1 MPICLVQ
8 IYLLKLTGR
17 RQENIGI
24 AGSFSYEKFMDDSK
38 QVFAYQP
45 GSNFPS
51 VRSGGGRVCIVNK
64 ERVHRRICLTCKN
77 SSQTIHIQCT
87 RRRWADRL
95 ISMSS
100 RRFIPLQPVTSA
112 IHETTT
118 WKTILAGQ
126 GWQASQGAYSLTAIG
141 VTIHAIRNT

>member
-38 QVFAYQP
+38 QLFACQP

-51 VRSGGGRVCIVNK
+51 VRSGGGRVCIVNI
-64 ERVHRRICLTCKN
+64 ERVHRRICLTWKKGTEAVHVQCK
-77 SSQTIHIQCT
+77 
-87 RRRWADRL
+87 RGGGVAGL
-95 ISMSS
+95 ISMGKPSLCL
-100 RRFIPLQPVTSA
+100 LQPYLFA
-112 IHETTT
+112 KHAPTTR
-118 WKTILAGQ
+118 AP
-126 GWQASQGAYSLTAIG
+126 S
-141 VTIHAIRNT
+141 